1 VIKATVLLAAALCAM
16 RAFRRRSA
24 AERHVV
30 WVAILLA
37 SAVLPLLDGL
47 VPRWQPE
54 VVRRAAAVLPLL
66 GTDIENDARVDGDVV
81 VRAEAMESAP
91 ATRLL
96 FIAWTCGSALVLL
109 SMARGRWRLHQYLR
123 HAAVVDDPEWQTL
136 TRDVSTR
143 LGQSRA
149 ILLLRSVDVSVPLT
163 WGLMAPRVL
172 VPAAADAWPDE
183 RRRVVLAHELAHVGR
198 GDWIVQLA
206 ARLVCALYWFNPLFW
221 IAARAMAVESER
233 ACDDA
238 VLGLDIDRGAYAVHL
253 YEVARASIAGP
264 ATTVALGM
272 AGASRLEHRI
282 RSLLDERASRRGAT
296 RLFVILVA
304 CALLAL
310 SVPLAALRFPTTAAS
325 VDVRT
330 LGLPGTPDATAALS
344 FPSVVAAIREVR
356 AIPDVVGGN
365 AIAPPEV
372 VEYSAPPLYSDE
384 ARRRRV
390 EGSVT
395 LAVRVDASGRAEV
408 LGVVNGLGF
417 GLDENA
423 RLAVERWQFRPAR
436 RAGHAVDSI
445 TTLDVAFTLAN
456 DALNEVI
463 ANDMATRVGPGVTPP
478 RVVRRVAVPRLA
490 HAPSGRDAAV
500 VLDIVLLED
509 GRPRV
514 VRIARSLDAEADRV
528 AIRTFE
534 QWRFSPARQDG
545 VPVKVRMNAEIRFSP
560 RS

>member
-1 VIKATVLLAAALCAM
+1 VIKATLLLAAALSAM
-16 RAFRRRSA
+16 RVFRRRSA

-30 WVAILLA
+30 WVAVFLA

-47 VPRWQPE
+47 VPRWEPE

-66 GTDIENDARVDGDVV
+66 GTDIENDARVDGDVI

-96 FIAWTCGSALVLL
+96 FVAWACGSALVLL

-123 HAAVVDDPEWQTL
+123 HATVVDDPAWQNL
-136 TRDVSTR
+136 ARDVSAG
-143 LGQSRA
+143 LGQSRPV
-149 ILLLRSVDVSVPLT
+149 LLLRSRDVSVPLT
-163 WGLMAPRVL
+163 WGLVAPRVL
-172 VPAAADAWPDE
+172 LPAVADAWPDE

-198 GDWIVQLA
+198 RDWAVLLA
-206 ARLVCALYWFNPLFW
+206 VRLVCALYWFNPLFW
-221 IAARAMAVESER
+221 FAARAMAVESER

-238 VLGLDIDRGAYAVHL
+238 VLGLAIDRRVYAVHL

-264 ATTVALGM
+264 ATVALGM

-282 RSLLDERASRRGAT
+282 HSLLDERASRRGAT
-296 RLFVILVA
+296 RLFAVAVA
-304 CALLAL
+304 CALLAV
-310 SVPLAALRFPTTAAS
+310 SVPLAALRLQTTEAS

-330 LGLPGTPDATAALS
+330 LGLPGTPDATDALS
-344 FPSVVAAIREVR
+344 LPSVVAAIRDVR
-356 AIPDVVGGN
+356 AIPDAAGGN
-365 AIAPPEV
+365 PIAPPEV

-384 ARRRRV
+384 ARRRHIEGRVTLEVRV
-390 EGSVT
+390 E
-395 LAVRVDASGRAEV
+395 ASGRADV
-408 LGVVNGLGF
+408 LGVINGLGF

-423 RLAVERWQFRPAR
+423 RLAVERWQFRPAQ
-436 RAGHAVDSI
+436 RAGRPVDSL

-463 ANDMATRVGPGVTPP
+463 ANDMAMRVGPGVTPP
-478 RVVRRVAVPRLA
+478 RVVRRLAVPRLA
-490 HAPSGRDAAV
+490 RATSVRDAAV

-514 VRIARSLDAEADRV
+514 VRIARSLDAEADRA